1 MHVMSLGQLRDFLHW
16 CEDHGHMDDLD
27 QVYVRVFAN
36 EDRDVLITT
45 KGLDDSGSYSDFT
58 LLKIHPRH

>member
-1 MHVMSLGQLRDFLHW
+1 
-16 CEDHGHMDDLD
+16 MDDLD